1 MASQEGEQQK
11 EQPKNVVPVSIKR
24 SFILYA
30 NVTKK
35 ILNEGFEEVEIS
47 GLGNAITAT
56 VSTVEVLKKQK
67 MVEVTRTKTSLTSI
81 ETRNSRQATV
91 PKLQVWV
98 KKSADFDTIYAE
110 QQAKRQANEAAGED
124 GDKA

>member
-1 MASQEGEQQK
+1 MG
-11 EQPKNVVPVSIKR
+11 KNVVPVSIKR

-35 ILNEGFEEVEIS
+35 LLHEGEEVVEIS

-56 VSTVEVLKKQK
+56 VSTVEVLKKQN
-67 MVEVTRTKTSLTSI
+67 MIEVTKTLTTLTNI
-81 ETRNSRQATV
+81 ETRNNREASV

-98 KKSADFDTIYAE
+98 KKSADFDTLYAE
-110 QQAKRQANEAAGED
+110 QQARRAEKEAEE
-124 GDKA
+124 KKEKE